1 MQEIKTTVTQYSCSL
16 WQYFSAFM
24 IVDTSLFLR
33 SEGLIMAG
41 KYMCFYVCVSVFLCV
56 CVCVCVCAGVNAH
69 MCALM
74 SVSLIGKGNYKR
86 IY

>member
-1 MQEIKTTVTQYSCSL
+1 MTPCEFVFHCEAWIILMQEIKTTVTQYSCSL

-41 KYMCFYVCVSVFLCV
+41 KYMCFFVSV
-56 CVCVCVCAGVNAH
+56 CVCVCVQV
-69 MCALM
+69 
-74 SVSLIGKGNYKR
+74 
-86 IY
+86 